1 MSLNLHQ
8 YGKMTKKFCSQEI
21 SQMVHIYNTFNE
33 RAIESSCHHHREP
46 FPNPEDLD
54 KTIFEDIMTYRK

>member
-1 MSLNLHQ
+1 
-8 YGKMTKKFCSQEI
+8 
-21 SQMVHIYNTFNE
+21 MVHIYNTFNE